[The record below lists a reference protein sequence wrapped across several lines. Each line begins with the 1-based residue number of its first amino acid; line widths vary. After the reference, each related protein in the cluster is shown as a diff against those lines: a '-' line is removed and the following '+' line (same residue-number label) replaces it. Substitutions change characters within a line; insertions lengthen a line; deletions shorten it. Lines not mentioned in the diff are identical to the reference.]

1 MRSGTTFDWRWI
13 VVIVVA
19 LIFFGQLSLTPSAGL
34 VVIILA
40 IGTYWAI
47 MAGLE
52 PWRGRGPVLGNRR
65 VTYWRGQR
73 IELGPP
79 RRSRLRVPPVTA
91 LLVSLFYLFLG
102 AGLLFATLRVLL
114 RLLVP

>member
-1 MRSGTTFDWRWI
+1 
-13 VVIVVA
+13 
-19 LIFFGQLSLTPSAGL
+19 
-34 VVIILA
+34 
-40 IGTYWAI
+40 
-47 MAGLE
+47 
-52 PWRGRGPVLGNRR
+52 

-91 LLVSLFYLFLG
+91 LLVSLFYLLLG